1 MYQPEHTGK
10 ARTCKGKGRHALQS
24 ARYALHWLKYKF
36 TRLGF
41 DQWSS
46 EARPRSRNTAN
57 ERVVS
62 ASKHGKYEGFFFNI
76 KLCSMKKICKL
87 TLSVINIFPS
97 LRYS

>member
-1 MYQPEHTGK
+1 MQRNRPSRFAEREVGW
-10 ARTCKGKGRHALQS
+10 ALTM
-24 ARYALHWLKYKF
+24 KYKF